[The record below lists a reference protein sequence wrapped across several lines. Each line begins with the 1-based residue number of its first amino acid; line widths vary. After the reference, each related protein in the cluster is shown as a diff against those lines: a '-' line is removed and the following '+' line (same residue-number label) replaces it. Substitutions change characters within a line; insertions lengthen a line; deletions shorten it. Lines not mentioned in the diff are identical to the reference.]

1 MKKGRFTLPADNS
14 LGEKTKEIAK
24 KWGADAVRDCDG
36 TALPDNPKQYGKV
49 YNTYFIV
56 RGDNEWARLHPE
68 EAQRIFLLTER
79 ILATGESVQ
88 IEIMEHFLKD
98 EFDPDVSYLDRWEV
112 YDRTVGQ
119 LHSDWSYDKKTG
131 VVTDATVPMTVEHL
145 FTMCG
150 GMNYDIASQPI
161 KDAIAAGKTS
171 TLDIVKAMAQMPL
184 NFEPGTHYQYSL
196 CHDVLAAVVEVVSE
210 MKFSD
215 FLQKYMFDPLGLKDI
230 GFRPTE
236 EQLPR
241 FCDQFRYK
249 NGTNEA
255 IPRGPIS
262 NSYMITP
269 EYDSGGAGLFST
281 VDDYMRIITVIA
293 NGGKTEDG
301 YSLLRPETIDLL
313 TVNRL
318 CDDALNDFAVSR
330 LYGYGWGLCGRV
342 HRDPIVSCS
351 KAPVGEFGWDG
362 AAGSFSMVDPIN
374 KVALYFGFNLFSL
387 VYGYNFLHP
396 YIRNM
401 VYEALE
407 AN

>member
-1 MKKGRFTLPADNS
+1 MNFSKVEQFMNEMPRRGVPGCELAVTKN
-14 LGEKTKEIAK
+14 GETVYRKVV
-24 KWGADAVRDCDG
+24 GYADADMKRPLSGKDISWIFSCSKVITCLGAMRLVEEG
-36 TALPDNPKQYGKV
+36 KIALDDPVSKY
-49 YNTYFIV
+49 I
-56 RGDNEWARLHPE
+56 PE
-68 EAQRIFLLTER
+68 F
-79 ILATGESVQ
+79 
-88 IEIMEHFLKD
+88 EHMKI
-98 EFDPDVSYLDRWEV
+98 R
-112 YDRTVGQ
+112 
-119 LHSDWSYDKKTG
+119 DKKTG

-171 TLDIVKAMAQMPL
+171 TLDIAKAMAQMPL
-184 NFEPGTHYQYSL
+184 SFEPGTHYQYSL
-196 CHDVLAAVVEVVSE
+196 CHDVLAAVVEVVSG

-262 NSYMITP
+262 NSYMLTP

-301 YSLLRPETIDLL
+301 YSLLRPETIELL
-313 TVNRL
+313 TFNRL

-401 VYEALE
+401 VYDALE